1 MTPYID
7 IQHLS
12 KRFGD
17 LELFTDISFSIS
29 EGQHVGLIAR
39 NGSGKSTLLDILCG
53 LEDYEAGQIVTK
65 RGLRIGYLRQSPAY
79 DPEMSVI
86 DACFSQ
92 AGEVYRLISRYEQCL
107 QTPGHP
113 GLDELIE
120 EMERREAWDFELR
133 AKQILTKLHI
143 TDFHQP
149 VGQLSGGQLKRVALA
164 NVLLSDPDLL
174 ILDEPTNHLDVGMTE
189 WLESFLT
196 RGGTTLLMVTHDRY
210 FLERVCG
217 VILELD
223 DRQIYTYR
231 GSYAYYLEKRAQR
244 VSATNANIA
253 RAQNLYRRELDWMR
267 RMPCARGTKARYR
280 KEAFRELEQQA
291 RRKMEEKAA
300 RITVQ
305 SGYIGSKIFEAEYV
319 SKSYPATASGEDG
332 HDTVILKDF
341 YYNFARFEK
350 MGIVGGNGT
359 GKSTF
364 IRLLLGLEK
373 PDAGRFVIGETVRF
387 GYFSQEGMPFD
398 DDMKVIDAVR
408 REAETIDL
416 GGGRRLTAM
425 QFLTH
430 FLFPPAR
437 QQDYIRKLSGGERRR
452 LQLCIVL
459 MRNPNFL
466 VLDEPTNDLDIATL
480 QTLEEYL
487 VDFRGCVIV
496 VSHDRYFM
504 DKVVDHLLVFH
515 GAGAITDFPGNYTQY
530 RAWAE
535 LPENAPA
542 APEDE
547 RASQGKTPPQRPT
560 RTSSKRRL
568 TFAEQ
573 KELTAL
579 GEDIERLEAE
589 QHAIEDALA
598 GGQLSVEEITTHSK
612 RLPVLMQELDEKSTR
627 WLELSLIN
635 S

>member
-107 QTPGHP
+107 QAPGHP

-535 LPENAPA
+535 LPENAPTS
-542 APEDE
+542 PEDE

>member
-1 MTPYID
+1 
-7 IQHLS
+7 
-12 KRFGD
+12 
-17 LELFTDISFSIS
+17 
-29 EGQHVGLIAR
+29 
-39 NGSGKSTLLDILCG
+39 
-53 LEDYEAGQIVTK
+53 
-65 RGLRIGYLRQSPAY
+65 
-79 DPEMSVI
+79 
-86 DACFSQ
+86 
-92 AGEVYRLISRYEQCL
+92 
-107 QTPGHP
+107 
-113 GLDELIE
+113 
-120 EMERREAWDFELR
+120 
-133 AKQILTKLHI
+133 
-143 TDFHQP
+143 
-149 VGQLSGGQLKRVALA
+149 
-164 NVLLSDPDLL
+164 
-174 ILDEPTNHLDVGMTE
+174 
-189 WLESFLT
+189 
-196 RGGTTLLMVTHDRY
+196 
-210 FLERVCG
+210 
-217 VILELD
+217 
-223 DRQIYTYR
+223 
-231 GSYAYYLEKRAQR
+231 
-244 VSATNANIA
+244 
-253 RAQNLYRRELDWMR
+253 
-267 RMPCARGTKARYR
+267 
-280 KEAFRELEQQA
+280 
-291 RRKMEEKAA
+291 MEEKAA

-535 LPENAPA
+535 LPENAPTS
-542 APEDE
+542 PEDE
-547 RASQGKTPPQRPT
+547 RASQGKNPTQRPT

>member
-332 HDTVILKDF
+332 HELVILKDF

-542 APEDE
+542 GPEDE
-547 RASQGKTPPQRPT
+547 RASREKTPTQRPT
-560 RTSSKRRL
+560 RTPSKRRL